1 MYTAPLCKG
10 YKHTNGSNQCT
21 LLGHQIAAPGAA
33 AASAANAAKDAEI
46 ARLKNEIDT
55 LKASVSPKAATAPEL
70 AAAAHTER
78 TQPLPSDTDQGNL
91 STPLPLCA
99 VSST

>member
-1 MYTAPLCKG
+1 MQAAVSVVHDSTPHPSAPDML
-10 YKHTNGSNQCT
+10 
-21 LLGHQIAAPGAA
+21 
-33 AASAANAAKDAEI
+33 AAKDAEI

-55 LKASVSPKAATAPEL
+55 LKASLQSLSLSPATAPEL
-70 AAAAHTER
+70 AAAAHTEC
-78 TQPLPSDTDQGNL
+78 TQPLTSDTTDQGNL

>member
-1 MYTAPLCKG
+1 MSFPQAAVSVVHDSTPHPSAPDVL
-10 YKHTNGSNQCT
+10 
-21 LLGHQIAAPGAA
+21 
-33 AASAANAAKDAEI
+33 AAKDAEI

-78 TQPLPSDTDQGNL
+78 TQPLPSDTTDQGNL
-91 STPLPLCA
+91 STPLSLCA